1 MEEIK
6 QTIGNLEQALVKLET
21 ALHQTKKDKDQALS
35 EIDELKSVIR
45 KTYTRLDGALSA
57 FHQDQ
62 GSE

>member
-6 QTIGNLEQALVKLET
+6 HTIGNLEKALVKLET
-21 ALHQTKKDKDQALS
+21 ALHQTKKDKEQALL
-35 EIDELKSVIR
+35 EISELKTVIR

-57 FHQDQ
+57 YHQDQ